1 MRGRLH
7 PPLYPRLG
15 ASAAKPKMAATSFV
29 VFVATPDGEIEQLN
43 AATATARGDNG
54 QCRGRD
60 GGRGEG
66 QLPLLVIYVRRWQ
79 RSQAAHAAFAFA
91 LVCNPAPLPFPSL
104 PFLPLLPVLR
114 CRMKTLGRK
123 CLLCSGADK
132 LRKIITLFVLVAIN
146 AATPPAHASA
156 EGEGGV
162 GLLCAAIKMP
172 IIQLICRD
180 ERLQCEAWRASSLIF
195 AICEKLLFMCLHP
208 LTPLPRPLAHSL
220 GCHCVGAHTTV
231 CGRWSLVAN

>member
-1 MRGRLH
+1 M
-7 PPLYPRLG
+7 PR
-15 ASAAKPKMAATSFV
+15 
-29 VFVATPDGEIEQLN
+29 E
-43 AATATARGDNG
+43 
-54 QCRGRD
+54 
-60 GGRGEG
+60 GGGEG

-79 RSQAAHAAFAFA
+79 RSQAAHAAFAFAFA

-156 EGEGGV
+156 EGEGGEWDY
-162 GLLCAAIKMP
+162 CA
-172 IIQLICRD
+172 
-180 ERLQCEAWRASSLIF
+180 
-195 AICEKLLFMCLHP
+195 
-208 LTPLPRPLAHSL
+208 LP
-220 GCHCVGAHTTV
+220 
-231 CGRWSLVAN
+231 